1 VSIVVRFEAY
11 SWRYSRTKVPAL
23 KDVNLEIE
31 EGALVGVIGPNGAGK
46 STLAYSINGL
56 IPNQYNGVRN
66 GRVEVMGKEVREYEQ
81 PKLCQTAGLV
91 FSDPEAQFTAM
102 TVEDEVLFGME
113 NMGLSIEEIEER
125 LDWVVPL
132 TEIGPLMEKPP
143 YEVSGGQKQRVA
155 LASVL
160 SMRPPLLVLD
170 EPTSML
176 DPIGRERVFGV
187 LGRLKREYQST
198 IIIVEHSLEHL
209 VPLAD
214 IMVLVYEGEVLLVD
228 ETEPF
233 FERMDYL
240 MEHDVYPPG
249 VLEFFHHLK
258 AAGHYPASDP
268 LPQSVEAGAERLHA
282 LLSHKEEES

>member
-1 VSIVVRFEAY
+1 MSAAIHFEDFT
-11 SWRYSRTKVPAL
+11 WRYSGTKEPAL
-23 KDVNLEIE
+23 QDVNLEIP
-31 EGALVGVIGPNGAGK
+31 EGVVVGVIGPNGSGK
-46 STLAYSINGL
+46 TTMAYATNGL
-56 IPNQYNGVRN
+56 IPHQYNGIRKGHVRVL
-66 GRVEVMGKEVREYEQ
+66 GEEVTDVTQAE
-81 PKLCQTAGLV
+81 LCQRVGLV

-102 TVEDEVLFGME
+102 TVEDEVVFGME
-113 NMGLSIEEIEER
+113 NMGLSLEEIQER

-132 TEIGPLMEKPP
+132 TEIEPLMDKPP

-160 SMRPPLLVLD
+160 SMRPPVLMLD

-176 DPIGRERVFGV
+176 DPFGRRRVFEV

-198 IIIVEHSLEHL
+198 IVVVEHSLENI

-214 IMVLVYEGEVLLVD
+214 LMVLVYHGEVLLVD

-240 MEHDVYPPG
+240 LEHDVFPPG
-249 VLEFFHHLK
+249 VLEFFYRLK
-258 AAGHYPASDP
+258 VAGHYPDDLP
-268 LPQSVEAGAERLHA
+268 LPQSVETGAERLRDLLEEHA
-282 LLSHKEEES
+282 

>member
-1 VSIVVRFEAY
+1 MTTVVRFEEY

-56 IPNQYNGVRN
+56 IPNQYNGIRN

-233 FERMDYL
+233 FDRMDYL
-240 MEHDVYPPG
+240 MDHDVYPPG

-258 AAGHYPASDP
+258 AAGRYPASEP
-268 LPQSVEAGAERLHA
+268 LAQSVEAGAEQLRA
-282 LLSHKEEES
+282 ILSHSEEVS